1 MFRPGDIVALK
12 EPDIGEEAVA
22 ICRDA
27 TMRRTL
33 YDSFK
38 TIVLKHNVSQRH
50 TEYDSFK
57 PHGKHRCF

>member
-1 MFRPGDIVALK
+1 MFHPGDIVVLK

-33 YDSFK
+33 SDSFK
-38 TIVLKHNVSQRH
+38 S
-50 TEYDSFK
+50 
-57 PHGKHRCF
+57 HGKHRCF